1 MFFDW
6 NGNGED
12 DDLFDDMLDLA
23 LLDEMENDNKISSSN
38 NGSRNSGSCLAMLI
52 TMPIWIPLTLILT
65 FLGVIK
71 V

>member
-23 LLDEMENDNKISSSN
+23 LLDEMENDNKISSS
-38 NGSRNSGSCLAMLI
+38 
-52 TMPIWIPLTLILT
+52 
-65 FLGVIK
+65 IK
-71 V
+71 